1 MSNPERTEEL
11 MTKAVVI
18 ALILTVLFVS
28 CVLKIASNNEEKE
41 IEATCTY
48 SYEETE
54 SKFSGAI

>member
-11 MTKAVVI
+11 MIKAVVI
-18 ALILTVLFVS
+18 ALLLTVLFVS
-28 CVLKIASNNEEKE
+28 CVLKIAYNNKEKE
-41 IEATCTY
+41 TETTCTY